1 MSKQPPPAPTTSAVG
16 PCPTLIQISRTPR
29 HCKFTQH
36 HRTTRPP
43 PPAPSHHPTT
53 PSFGEIKS
61 YTEKVKYPLLVS
73 CYKFIFSVSSE
84 DGGPGDGNNDG
95 RNRGKL
101 TLNGMHWI
109 ERMKRNADMKDD
121 MKKRSVDQQKIH
133 I

>member
-1 MSKQPPPAPTTSAVG
+1 MN
-16 PCPTLIQISRTPR
+16 RT
-29 HCKFTQH
+29 
-36 HRTTRPP
+36 
-43 PPAPSHHPTT
+43 A
-53 PSFGEIKS
+53 
-61 YTEKVKYPLLVS
+61 LLCFVILALS
-73 CYKFIFSVSSE
+73 VVLVSSE